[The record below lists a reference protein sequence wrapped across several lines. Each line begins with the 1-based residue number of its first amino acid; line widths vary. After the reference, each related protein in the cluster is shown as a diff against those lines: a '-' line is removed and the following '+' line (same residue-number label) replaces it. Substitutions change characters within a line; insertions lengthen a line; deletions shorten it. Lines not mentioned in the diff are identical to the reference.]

1 MMTSS
6 LYALSD
12 ANVPHLWES
21 SDEMVEFLATPLT
34 PAELLHHLW
43 IANPEDEYF
52 GGTTPA
58 LTMIERH
65 PELAEN
71 EPEFWEAADRALKY
85 LSSLGGMPA
94 TWSTDSQTIA
104 LSTSTSTPE
113 SWSSTQR
120 AIAVRAVAL
129 VEQHELS
136 EQWLRDVFS
145 SDFFA
150 TAGSPRQQI

>member
-1 MMTSS
+1 MMTNS

-12 ANVPHLWES
+12 VNVPHLWES
-21 SDEMVEFLATPLT
+21 SDEMVEFLTTPLT

-43 IANPEDEYF
+43 IANPQDEYF
-52 GGTTPA
+52 GGTTPL

-71 EPEFWEAADRALKY
+71 EPGFWEAADRALGY
-85 LSSLGGMPA
+85 LSALGGMPA

-104 LSTSTSTPE
+104 LSTSTPE

-129 VEQHELS
+129 VEQRELS
-136 EQWLRDVFS
+136 EQWLRDAFS
-145 SDFFA
+145 SDLFT
-150 TAGSPRQQI
+150 TAANRP